1 MMEEAVEG
9 DRQRIVLVVEDSE
22 TGAALAE
29 MAIAPLLGVRVVL
42 AKSAA
47 DALGILHAGNS
58 VEAIVTDLNMPRM
71 DGFDLIRAIRSDRSL
86 AAMPILV
93 VSGDTDPSTPER
105 VARLGAN
112 AFFAKPYSPTLLRRK
127 LEQLINATSK

>member
-1 MMEEAVEG
+1 MTKVAVEG
-9 DRQRIVLVVEDSE
+9 NGPRVVLVVEDSE
-22 TGAALAE
+22 TCAALAE
-29 MAIAPLLGVRVVL
+29 MAIAPLLDITVVL

-47 DALGILHAGNS
+47 DALRILRAGNA

-71 DGFDLIRAIRSDRSL
+71 DGFDLIRAIRSDRNL
-86 AAMPILV
+86 AGMPILV

-112 AFFAKPYSPTLLRRK
+112 AFFAKPYSPALLRRT
-127 LEQLINATSK
+127 LEHLINATSE

>member
-29 MAIAPLLGVRVVL
+29 MAIAPLMGIRVVL

-86 AAMPILV
+86 AEMPILV

-112 AFFAKPYSPTLLRRK
+112 AFFAKPYSPALLRRK